1 MKTRCRNEIKGLK
14 LILRLP
20 AYFVLTN
27 ERVIKSVRT
36 EGTKMR
42 AKANYTS
49 LGLMFVHPYL
59 SNPETCF
66 GFSSFEKQTTNKD
79 HENQLGNLSFFFFC
93 CRKHF
98 IFHTHKKIDA
108 SSSFLCFVQG
118 EKSFT
123 LFLCSKKEEEKK
135 NAILGKK
142 RF

>member
-59 SNPETCF
+59 SNPEACF

-79 HENQLGNLSFFFFC
+79 HENQLGNLSFFFF
-93 CRKHF
+93 
-98 IFHTHKKIDA
+98 
-108 SSSFLCFVQG
+108 L
-118 EKSFT
+118 
-123 LFLCSKKEEEKK
+123 L
-135 NAILGKK
+135 
-142 RF
+142 